1 MTPTLFT
8 PTLDELE
15 KKDEFSRLNSKQK
28 MYNKKSKF
36 GGRKKFEYSRLN
48 STFVKKVSSAGCT
61 QNS

>member
-28 MYNKKSKF
+28 NVQQK
-36 GGRKKFEYSRLN
+36 
-48 STFVKKVSSAGCT
+48 VKIRRAKEI
-61 QNS
+61 